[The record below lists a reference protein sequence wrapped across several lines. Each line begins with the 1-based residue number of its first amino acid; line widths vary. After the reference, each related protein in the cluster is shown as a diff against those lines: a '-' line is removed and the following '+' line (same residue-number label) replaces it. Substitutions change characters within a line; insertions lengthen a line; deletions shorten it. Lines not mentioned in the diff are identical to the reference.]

1 MAEQELQNKACYPK
15 GRQSLSPLA
24 SITMTETDAD
34 YLCFSHVPN
43 PVPIIGVKG
52 ERSILIGQTEDRY
65 LPVLGEVRAA
75 APKPRVMEKR
85 VALFLGEVGGY
96 AGQAKTTQVLNFWS
110 IREKHLGAKVQIDI
124 ARASIR

>member
-1 MAEQELQNKACYPK
+1 
-15 GRQSLSPLA
+15 
-24 SITMTETDAD
+24 MTETDAD
-34 YLCFSHVPN
+34 YLCFSHAPN

>member
-1 MAEQELQNKACYPK
+1 MAEWELQNKAYYPK

-24 SITMTETDAD
+24 FITMTKTDAD
-34 YLCFSHVPN
+34 YLCFNHVPN

-75 APKPRVMEKR
+75 APEPHVMEKK
-85 VALFLGEVGGY
+85 VALFLS
-96 AGQAKTTQVLNFWS
+96 QVKG
-110 IREKHLGAKVQIDI
+110 KHGRLEPQELCP
-124 ARASIR
+124 